1 MKRFLLILAALTAG
15 LTARAAVEEGQFL
28 HRLQQRDSV
37 LVGDQLDYGFRM
49 RRVPDGTRIVL
60 PEWSESVVEGVEVVL
75 PWTIDTLKVHRARK
89 GGVRRSDLEARIRI
103 TSFDEGYYTLPAINP
118 KRWFPGGAVDSLDF
132 DAVELDVF
140 EIQVDTASF
149 VVHDIKGQ
157 VRYPV
162 TPSEVFPLILG
173 AESILLFIALLLCLV
188 EYASNRKE
196 EALNR
201 REPAHIVALRKLDKF
216 RGDKYWEEDKQKL
229 FYSGV
234 TDALREYIA
243 RRFEIGAMEM
253 TTAEIFKG
261 LSGKDITPELFDGM
275 KELFERAD
283 FVKFARH
290 VADRDENAS
299 VLPTAV
305 RFVTETYQTEVLK
318 DGEKDKE
325 A

>member
-1 MKRFLLILAALTAG
+1 MKRFLLTISALLAAVTAF
-15 LTARAAVEEGQFL
+15 AAVEEGQFL
-28 HRLQQRDSV
+28 RKLQQRDSV
-37 LVGDQLDYGFRM
+37 LVGDQMDYGFRM
-49 RRVPDGTRIVL
+49 KRVPDGTRLVL
-60 PEWSESVVEGVEVVL
+60 PEWEESVVDGVEVVL
-75 PWTIDTLKVHRARK
+75 PWTVDTLKVYRPRK
-89 GGVRRSDLEARIRI
+89 GGIRRSDLEARIRI

-118 KRWFPGGAVDSLDF
+118 KRWYADGAVDSLEF

-140 EIQVDTASF
+140 EVPVDTASF
-149 VVHDIKGQ
+149 VVHDIKDQ

-162 TPSEVFPLILG
+162 TPSEIFPLVLG
-173 AESILLFIALLLCLV
+173 AEGILLFIALLLCLV

-196 EALNR
+196 EAIYR

-216 RGDKYWEEDKQKL
+216 RGDKYWEQDKQKI

-253 TTAEIFKG
+253 TTAEIFRD
-261 LSGKDITPELFDGM
+261 LSGKDVKPDLFEGL

-283 FVKFARH
+283 FVKFAKH
-290 VADRDENAS
+290 VADREENAS

-305 RFVTETYQTEVLK
+305 RFVTETYQVEVQAEA
-318 DGEKDKE
+318 EKNRE

>member
-1 MKRFLLILAALTAG
+1 MKRFLLTLTALLAG
-15 LTARAAVEEGQFL
+15 VTAFAAVEEGQFL
-28 HRLQQRDSV
+28 RPLQQRDSV

-49 RRVPDGTRIVL
+49 KGVPDGTRLVL
-60 PEWSESVVEGVEVVL
+60 PEWSESVVDGVEVVL
-75 PWTIDTLKVHRARK
+75 PWTIDTLKVHKPRK
-89 GGVRRSDLEARIRI
+89 GGVRRSDIEARIRI

-118 KRWFPGGAVDSLDF
+118 KRWYAGGAVDSLEF

-140 EIQVDTASF
+140 EMPIDTATF
-149 VVHDIKGQ
+149 VVHDIKDQ

-162 TPSEVFPLILG
+162 TPSEIFPLLLG
-173 AESILLFIALLLCLV
+173 VEGILLFIALLLCLV

-216 RGDKYWEEDKQKL
+216 RGDKYWEEDKQKM

-243 RRFEIGAMEM
+243 RRFDVGAMEM

-261 LSGKDITPELFDGM
+261 LSGKEITPELFDGL

-283 FVKFARH
+283 FVKFAKH
-290 VADRDENAS
+290 VADREENAS

-305 RFVTETYQTEVLK
+305 RFVTETYQAEVSR
-318 DGEKDKE
+318 ESENDKE